1 MNDPK
6 LLIRSAMRPRTLAI
20 PSLIAL
26 LLNGSPASAAPTFLS
41 LETALQEATNNN
53 PTLAAAMHDYQA
65 AVANVGAEE
74 ALYTPKL
81 LFDAGVTHTEVPR
94 LSQDGTTLSEGD
106 TQTIGGEF
114 QHTFAWG
121 TQLSLRLQGD
131 RSATRP
137 QTFAGTSD
145 TVTLGPGYG
154 LTARAAVTQPLLRG
168 FGTEAGESTLRQA
181 VLSRSAADKARD
193 RVASEMLRDVMMSYW
208 ELWYAERA
216 LAIEQG
222 ALEFAGRR
230 RDEAKKRIAVGADA
244 PFNLLTFETRVAE
257 LERAVLQARG
267 NWLTQSLSL
276 STVLGRSSKEEAEL
290 HATGDGPSSG
300 QSPNRAQTLQAA
312 REESYAVLD
321 LRTQLDLAQER
332 SAVAGEAARSRLDLQ
347 AYVEGQGLG
356 NRAVS
361 PAVEQLVE
369 GNAISAHVG
378 VVFELPLSSQRYNSQ
393 KRAAEAS
400 RSAVQARLRAAEL
413 QAELEASSQLVVLQ
427 QAERGLELARQT
439 VGVAEQNVAAQQ
451 KRLER
456 GTALPLEVH
465 EAEDELRR
473 AQLAVTRAEV
483 DAALAHIRLDHVTGT
498 LLASNVGRLPALKT
512 GAPTVTKA
520 SSESAASGY
529 F

>member
-1 MNDPK
+1 M
-6 LLIRSAMRPRTLAI
+6 
-20 PSLIAL
+20 PSLVAL
-26 LLNGSPASAAPTFLS
+26 LLAASPAWAAPASLS
-41 LETALQEATNNN
+41 LDSALQEATNNN
-53 PTLAAAMHDYQA
+53 PTLAAAVHDYQA
-65 AVANVGAEE
+65 ALANVDAED
-74 ALYTPKL
+74 ALYAPKL
-81 LFDAGVTHTEVPR
+81 LLDAGVTHTEVPR
-94 LSQDGTTLSEGD
+94 LSQNGTTLSGSD
-106 TQTIGGEF
+106 TQTIGGEL
-114 QHTFAWG
+114 QHTFPWG

-131 RSATRP
+131 RTTSSP
-137 QTFAGTSD
+137 QTFAGTSN
-145 TVTLGPGYG
+145 TVSLGPGYG
-154 LTARAAVTQPLLRG
+154 LTARATVTQPLLRG
-168 FGTEAGESTLRQA
+168 FGTEVGESSLRQA
-181 VLSRSAADKARD
+181 LLNRSGADKARD
-193 RVASEMLRDVMMSYW
+193 RVASEMLRDVMMGYW

-222 ALEFAGRR
+222 ALELAGRR
-230 RDEAKKRIAVGADA
+230 RDEAKQRIAVGADA

-276 STVLGRSSKEEAEL
+276 STALGRSSKEEAEL
-290 HATGDGPSSG
+290 HATGEGPAPG
-300 QSPNRAQTLQAA
+300 QTPNRTQTLQAA
-312 REESYAVLD
+312 REESYAVLE

-332 SAVAGEAARSRLDLQ
+332 SAVAGEASRSRLDLQ

-369 GNAISAHVG
+369 GNAISAHIG

-400 RSAVQARLRAAEL
+400 RSAVQARLRAAEQ

-498 LLASNVGRLPALKT
+498 LLASNVGRLRALKT
-512 GAPTVTKA
+512 GALPATKA
-520 SSESAASGY
+520 ALGSAASGY